1 VKFSRF
7 HARRSVRIPGVDT
20 RAAKRTLRPG
30 EYPDRELPDEP
41 GLERWIKRNPWL
53 LVRLFMVLVFSFGA
67 TTTAANFSYGL
78 EINPIPLSAEQINEG
93 RLPPGADLEDF
104 VEITGT
110 PNYGENTNRIGT
122 EESAIGFVTRYSANY
137 FYFELEE
144 TGDSLIIQ
152 TAQTPPDVT
161 DESERVWRGKLS
173 TVGTVI
179 FHDTTIDGLENA
191 GLTTD
196 GSVPIV
202 ETGDTPNYYRQIFPA
217 YATILGLWLLSIAWL
232 LWKRNKPFLD
242 E

>member
-1 VKFSRF
+1 M
-7 HARRSVRIPGVDT
+7 VDT

-30 EYPDRELPDEP
+30 EYPDRELTDEP
-41 GLERWIKRNPWL
+41 GLGRWIKRNPWL

-78 EINPIPLSAEQINEG
+78 EINPIPLSAEQINAG
-93 RLPPGADLEDF
+93 RLPPEADLGDF

-110 PNYGENTNRIGT
+110 PDYGNNTNRIGT
-122 EESAIGFVTRYSANY
+122 EESGIGWVTRYSANY
-137 FYFELEE
+137 FYFGFKE
-144 TGDSLIIQ
+144 TGDNLVVQ

-179 FHDTTIDGLENA
+179 FHDTTRDGLERA
-191 GLTTD
+191 GLSTK

-217 YATILGLWLLSIAWL
+217 YATILGVWLLSIAWL